1 MNKTMKEEH
10 GCLLVSFDFGPDESI
25 VLVGNKSKTA
35 PDGVEII
42 NAFQGQDAIDIYN
55 KLTSIQKKG
64 E

>member
-1 MNKTMKEEH
+1 MSKTMKEEH
-10 GCLLVSFDFGPDESI
+10 GCLLVSFDFGPDEPI
-25 VLVGNKSKTA
+25 VLVGNKSKKV
-35 PDGVEII
+35 PGDVEII